1 MDLAGILYTASIW
14 GLPILLAITLHE
26 AAHGYV
32 ALRFGDDTALRAGRV
47 TLNPFRHVDP
57 FGTILLP
64 ALLVLIHAPI
74 VFGYAKP
81 VPIDFSRLGFPK
93 RDMIWVAA
101 AGPGMNLSLALFSA
115 LGLHFA
121 GFFPEGGQIWLED
134 TLQISIFLNVLFAV
148 FNMLPLPPLDG
159 GRVAV
164 GLLPYELAVR
174 LAKLERLGLAILLG
188 LLFILPMIGKQIG
201 VNLNFVVWLVL
212 IPVEAMVSVILTLA
226 GLN

>member
-1 MDLAGILYTASIW
+1 
-14 GLPILLAITLHE
+14 
-26 AAHGYV
+26 
-32 ALRFGDDTALRAGRV
+32 
-47 TLNPFRHVDP
+47 
-57 FGTILLP
+57 
-64 ALLVLIHAPI
+64 
-74 VFGYAKP
+74 
-81 VPIDFSRLGFPK
+81 
-93 RDMIWVAA
+93 MIWVAA